1 MAYAQ
6 ILLCANGPGLIDSK
20 LQVAVQLARRFHSHL
35 SVTFFREVMLPAQ
48 AERRS
53 ECSDDPQAALV
64 QAAWDQ
70 EAEGLSRARIAYDRW
85 SAHTTPDDAA
95 APGMTT
101 SWSEPAGLIAAL
113 FPSLARACD
122 INVVGGPAGGDAGS
136 SLDDPVSSMALLSS
150 GRLTLFAPR
159 PQHLADDLLRHV
171 VIAWDDSAAVAR
183 TIAQAMPLIMAAG
196 SVTLL
201 VAETSPDRV
210 TPCNGMLSY
219 LRASGMQPEVV
230 RMTPILHTLRE
241 TLSSET
247 RRLGASLLVM
257 GAYKH
262 NRIRQILL
270 GGVTRHMIQRADC
283 TIAMT
288 C

>member
-1 MAYAQ
+1 MAYGQ

-20 LQVAVQLARRFHSHL
+20 LHVAMQLARRFGSHL
-35 SVTFFREVMLPAQ
+35 SVTYFREAVLPAQ
-48 AERRS
+48 AERRPD
-53 ECSDDPQAALV
+53 CCDGPQAALA
-64 QAAWDQ
+64 QSAWDQ
-70 EAEGLSRARIAYDRW
+70 EAVHLSLARVAYDRW
-85 SAHTTPDDAA
+85 RAHATHGDAA

-101 SWSEPAGLIAAL
+101 SWSEPAGLTTAL
-113 FPSLARACD
+113 LPSLARACD
-122 INVVGGPAGGDAGS
+122 INVVGGPAAGDAAS

-150 GRLTLFAPR
+150 GRLTVFAPR
-159 PQHLADDLLRHV
+159 PDRLAADFLRHV
-171 VIAWDDSAAVAR
+171 VIAWDNSAAVAR

-201 VAETSPDRV
+201 VAETSPDHV

-219 LRASGMQPEVV
+219 LRANGIRPEVV

-262 NRIRQILL
+262 SRIRQILL
-270 GGVTRHMIQRADC
+270 GGVTRHMIQQADC

-288 C
+288 G